1 MSKHAN
7 ISVFVPHLGC
17 PNDCSFCNQ
26 RHITGSSTEPSATD
40 VENAVMVAA
49 SSPKFTPSETEIAFF
64 GGSFT
69 AIERDYMLLLLK
81 AADKLVRTYCLRGI
95 RVSTRPD
102 CINEEVLEILKAHS
116 VTAIELGAQS
126 LDDDVLSLND
136 RGHTAEDVDNAS
148 SLIRKFG
155 FELGLQMMTGL
166 YGDTEE
172 KALYTA
178 REIVRLKPD
187 TVRIYPTIVL
197 KGTRLARLY
206 NEGKYIPQQLDNA
219 VELCVKIQSIFS
231 DANIRIIR
239 TGLHSIDPDSYV
251 AGPWHPAFSEL
262 CESKKIFNKIVSECH
277 KGKAYE
283 ILIHPSDVS
292 KAYGQKRENIEK
304 LMNEGLNVKFIQSKD
319 VNKNTMLI
327 REVNQG

>member
-40 VENAVMVAA
+40 VENAVFVAA
-49 SSPKFTPSETEIAFF
+49 SSPKFTPSDTEIAFF

-231 DANIRIIR
+231 NANIRIIR

-304 LMNEGLNVKFIQSKD
+304 LINEGLNVKFIQSKD